1 MRSLLG
7 RFHRPFARGV
17 DEQLLLLNNLG
28 DGSTLSLDFTTGV
41 LDPRLTFTRTTN
53 ATFINSQGL
62 VQYADANMFI
72 NSAWTDANN
81 VPQGWTLSTATGSIS
96 RLNETRTITC
106 TAQQYWFFQQ
116 PATAIGLVYSVSF
129 EITAITGTLRLGDI
143 ILVGSSSA
151 DTWYI
156 NGVSQGTG
164 ATGSNATAT
173 TGIVTVVFTATAVNP
188 IMRLGLGTAGTNVT
202 GSVTIRYPQFQ
213 PGAVPLRTYY
223 ENTST
228 SAARFNSAR
237 FDYDPTA
244 LTPRGLLIEGS
255 SDNTC
260 RNSNDIYTTGFWGS
274 SVGISVAN
282 ETGVADPSDGTQTC
296 RIVKA
301 AGVQF
306 NVRNQVLP
314 TVTVPANSTVNVT
327 ASVWM
332 RMNGAGQTAP
342 TLAIF
347 DLGGTGFGTRNGVY
361 VSNPA
366 VTASSG
372 SGSDV
377 DFTFGSVTGWV
388 RVGVTRSITN
398 ATGSPVSYTQ
408 LSLYIYP
415 DRFSTNTATIFVWG
429 AQFEIGAGVSSLI
442 PTGTSTGN
450 RAADSCVMTGTNF
463 SSWYQSATAGTV
475 YCEFDNPRASLGVA
489 QTPAPANLGDYSAGN
504 LLSGYLGGYPVG
516 QGFSAAVWG
525 NGGTGFQ
532 AATVATAVSVALGNK
547 GAFAFTGQ
555 SIVGAFRGFSSA
567 TATTTGTVN
576 AKTVLYVGANG
587 TGGTSTRDFLNSCI
601 QRIKFFPTQY
611 TAAQL
616 QALTT

>member
-41 LDPRLTFTRTTN
+41 LDPRLTFTRSTTGTFTN
-53 ATFINSQGL
+53 ASGL
-62 VQYADANMFI
+62 VA
-72 NSAWTDANN
+72 
-81 VPQGWTLSTATGSIS
+81 
-96 RLNETRTITC
+96 
-106 TAQQYWFFQQ
+106 
-116 PATAIGLVYSVSF
+116 
-129 EITAITGTLRLGDI
+129 
-143 ILVGSSSA
+143 
-151 DTWYI
+151 
-156 NGVSQGTG
+156 
-164 ATGSNATAT
+164 
-173 TGIVTVVFTATAVNP
+173 
-188 IMRLGLGTAGTNVT
+188 
-202 GSVTIRYPQFQ
+202 
-213 PGAVPLRTYY
+213 
-223 ENTST
+223 
-228 SAARFNSAR
+228 SAAINTPR
-237 FDYDPTA
+237 FDYDPT
-244 LTPRGLLIEGS
+244 TRQPRGLLIEGS

-282 ETGVADPSDGTQTC
+282 ETGIADPSGGTQTC

-327 ASVWM
+327 ASLWM

-377 DFTFGSVTGWV
+377 EFTFGSVTGWV

-398 ATGSPVSYTQ
+398 ATASPVSYTQ

-429 AQFEIGAGVSSLI
+429 AQFEIGIGMSSLI
-442 PTGTSTGN
+442 PTGASTGS

-463 SSWYQSATAGTV
+463 SSWFTQGEGTI
-475 YCEFDNPRASLGVA
+475 VA
-489 QTPAPANLGDYSAGN
+489 QSDNIKVNGRN
-504 LLSGYLGGYPVG
+504 LLCQISNAGSTYI
-516 QGFSAAVWG
+516 Q
-525 NGGTGFQ
+525 
-532 AATVATAVSVALGNK
+532 LGNK
-547 GAFAFTGQ
+547 ALAGAGE
-555 SIVGAFRGFSSA
+555 SIGYLVSGSIEGYADSNNNPALNTAYKTAYVWSTNYFNVCVNGTLA
-567 TATTTGTVN
+567 TADTSGNIATSGMTQMVI
-576 AKTVLYVGANG
+576 GADATPPTDSYIKNG
-587 TGGTSTRDFLNSCI
+587 HIRSLKYYPTRLAN
-601 QRIKFFPTQY
+601 
-611 TAAQL
+611 AQL